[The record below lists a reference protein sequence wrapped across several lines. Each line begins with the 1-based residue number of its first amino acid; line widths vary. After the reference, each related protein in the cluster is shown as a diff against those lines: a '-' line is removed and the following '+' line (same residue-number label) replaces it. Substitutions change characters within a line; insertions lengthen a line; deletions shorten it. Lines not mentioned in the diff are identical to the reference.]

1 MKRTLLTGIA
11 VLFLVTGAAHAQGNL
26 AEQLGIN
33 DIRTPVAETGNQ
45 LTEPPKEYDHEYY
58 RGKLIVK
65 RTDERGIKLECWTQ
79 SLTGCAFFVG
89 EQNQDCLV
97 WIVNDDV
104 LSYQRLSYDVVFRH
118 ERAHCNGWHH
128 LSSDHHKVEAR

>member
-33 DIRTPVAETGNQ
+33 DIRTPVAEIGNQ
-45 LTEPPKEYDHEYY
+45 LIEPPKEYDHEYY

-79 SLTGCAFFVG
+79 SLTGCALFRRRAKSRLLG
-89 EQNQDCLV
+89 LDRQRRRPQ
-97 WIVNDDV
+97 
-104 LSYQRLSYDVVFRH
+104 LS
-118 ERAHCNGWHH
+118 AP
-128 LSSDHHKVEAR
+128 

>member
-1 MKRTLLTGIA
+1 MKKLLLSGIA
-11 VLFLVTGAAHAQGNL
+11 VLFLATGAAHAQGNL

-33 DIRTPVAETGNQ
+33 DIRTPVAEIGNQ

-65 RTDERGIKLECWTQ
+65 RTDERGIKLECWSQ
-79 SLTGCAFFVG
+79 SLIGCAFFVG

-97 WIVNDDV
+97 WIVNDESSTISA
-104 LSYQRLSYDVVFRH
+104 LAMMSSSGTS
-118 ERAHCNGWHH
+118 AHTAMDGIIYP
-128 LSSDHHKVEAR
+128 LTTIK